1 MVEGVR
7 GATLACDLLMLW
19 LKYFNNQKTT
29 TMKHTTIC
37 ICSLLGGMVLGS
49 ALAMAF
55 TPKSGPEMRNLVGD
69 FLNEEFEKWRK
80 AYKEAMPACDC
91 DQK

>member
-1 MVEGVR
+1 
-7 GATLACDLLMLW
+7 
-19 LKYFNNQKTT
+19 
-29 TMKHTTIC
+29 
-37 ICSLLGGMVLGS
+37 MVLGS